1 MKISYNSPTI
11 LTFSFI
17 AVLIQIAASTAFP
30 SISFNFFSVGSSFE
44 LSSPIWYFKLGSHVL
59 GHSGWVH
66 LLGNITYILLLGP
79 LLEEKYGSKNLLLM
93 IIITA
98 IMTAL
103 VNITLFS
110 TGLLGAS
117 GVVFMLILLGSITD
131 IRQGEIPLTFI
142 LIAAIFIGNELI
154 SIFQDDN
161 ISQMAHIAGGLIGG
175 TFGFLVVKPKKATSS
190 FYT

>member
-17 AVLIQIAASTAFP
+17 AVAIQIVASTAFP
-30 SISFNFFSVGSSFE
+30 SISHSFFSVGASFE
-44 LSSPIWYFKLGSHVL
+44 PLSPFWYFKLGSHVL
-59 GHSGWVH
+59 GHSGWSH

-79 LLEEKYGSKNLLLM
+79 LLEEKYGSKNLLWMMM
-93 IIITA
+93 ITAVITA
-98 IMTAL
+98 II
-103 VNITLFS
+103 NITLFS

-117 GVVFMLILLGSITD
+117 GIVFMLILLGSITD

-142 LIAAIFIGNELI
+142 LIAVIFIGNELI

-161 ISQMAHIAGGLIGG
+161 VSQMAHIAGGLIGG
-175 TFGFLVVKPKKATSS
+175 TFGFFIVKPKKATSS

>member
-17 AVLIQIAASTAFP
+17 AVAIQIAASTAFP
-30 SISFNFFSVGSSFE
+30 SISHNFFSVGSSFE
-44 LSSPIWYFKLGSHVL
+44 LTSPIWYFKLGSHVL
-59 GHSGWVH
+59 GHSCWSH

-79 LLEEKYGSKNLLLM
+79 LLEEKYGSKNLLWM

-98 IMTAL
+98 IITAI

-117 GVVFMLILLGSITD
+117 GIVFMLILLGSITD

-142 LIAAIFIGNELI
+142 LIAVIFLGNELI

>member
-17 AVLIQIAASTAFP
+17 AVAIQIAASTVFP
-30 SISFNFFSVGSSFE
+30 SISHSFFSVGASFE
-44 LSSPIWYFKLGSHVL
+44 PTSPTWYFKLGSHVL
-59 GHSGWVH
+59 GHSSWPH

-79 LLEEKYGSKNLLLM
+79 LLEEKYGSKNLLWM

-98 IMTAL
+98 IITAI

-117 GVVFMLILLGSITD
+117 GIVFMLILLGSITD

-142 LIAAIFIGNELI
+142 LIAVIFIGNELI

-175 TFGFLVVKPKKATSS
+175 TFGFLVVKPKSATSS